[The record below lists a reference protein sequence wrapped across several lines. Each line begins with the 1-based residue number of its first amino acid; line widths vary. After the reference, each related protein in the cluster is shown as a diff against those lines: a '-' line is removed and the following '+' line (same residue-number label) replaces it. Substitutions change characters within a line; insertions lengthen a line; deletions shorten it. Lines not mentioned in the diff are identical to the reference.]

1 MRLAGETSLPGARQA
16 VWDRLVDP
24 QIMARCL
31 PGCQEVSAIGPDAY
45 AVTLRIGVGPITGSY
60 GGTMRITEQEPP
72 ARYRVVF
79 EGSGAQGFV
88 RGSGQARLAE
98 RNGTT
103 LLTYDSDIEVGGLV
117 ASVGQRV
124 LEGVGKLLV
133 KQMFAKLSAH
143 VTQGVKP

>member
-1 MRLAGETSLPGARQA
+1 MKLAGETSLPGVPRA

-24 QIMARCL
+24 QVMARCL
-31 PGCQEVSAIGPDAY
+31 PGCQEVSAIAQDAY
-45 AVTLRIGVGPITGSY
+45 AVTLRIGVGPITGTY

-79 EGSGAQGFV
+79 EGAGAQGFV
-88 RGSGQARLAE
+88 RGTGQAHLAE
-98 RNGTT
+98 RSGSTV
-103 LLTYDSDIEVGGLV
+103 LRYESEIEVGGLI

-133 KQMFAKLSAH
+133 KQMFAKLSAQ
-143 VTQGVKP
+143 VTPELPT